1 MYFKCLNVR
10 PTPSL
15 LVVDAFTTLFN
26 IYAKNLIEMG
36 TGKLT

>member
-15 LVVDAFTTLFN
+15 LVVEAFTTLFN
-26 IYAKNLIEMG
+26 SSVNNLIEMG
-36 TGKLT
+36 S

>member
-1 MYFKCLNVR
+1 MYFKCLNLR

-26 IYAKNLIEMG
+26 SSVKNLTEMG
-36 TGKLT
+36 S